1 MWSEVYVAAMKLR
14 SALTRIVE
22 WKWRAGLGK
31 RAGKVHVRVNVWGSL
46 VDLRASRRERF
57 FGVSNTA
64 VAYWCVPEE
73 VFRFDKKGRTIRGP
87 FLGEV
92 NFCLEASDAGTV
104 AHECF
109 HAVMCLARRLKVNP
123 ARAARKE
130 DRQLEEFFAEAHTE
144 LMNQCDRL
152 LEEVRAKHRKMKK
165 DMRRNGQAE
174 PLLGGVVDGKF
185 PPLDGVLKSRNV
197 RGGVTRI

>member
-1 MWSEVYVAAMKLR
+1 MVGMKLR
-14 SALTRIVE
+14 TALTRIVE

-46 VDLRASRRERF
+46 GDLRASRRERF

-73 VFRFDKKGRTIRGP
+73 VFRFDKKGRKIRGP

-92 NFCLEASDAGTV
+92 NFCLEESNSGTV
-104 AHECF
+104 SHECF

-130 DRQLEEFFAEAHTE
+130 DRQMEEFFAEAHTE
-144 LMNQCDRL
+144 LMGQCDRL
-152 LEEVRAKHRKMKK
+152 LEEVRAKNDQSR
-165 DMRRNGQAE
+165 
-174 PLLGGVVDGKF
+174 
-185 PPLDGVLKSRNV
+185 VLKSRNV
-197 RGGVTRI
+197 RGGVTRL